1 MNCHKGRNTQHCLT
15 IERALDKL
23 GLKSVWDKF
32 DCDFTHIHTD
42 NKSVSKIDH
51 FMCNERLF
59 NFIEQCSP
67 IHSGDNFSR
76 HSPIVIKLRVDD
88 IPQSVSVNVDFG
100 SETSQSSSSCSHSVV
115 RADSRIHAEFP

>member
-1 MNCHKGRNTQHCLT
+1 MYFFVFFVQN
-15 IERALDKL
+15 IDKL
-23 GLKSVWDKF
+23 CLMSVWDKS

-42 NKSVSKIDH
+42 KSVSKIDH

-76 HSPIVIKLRVDD
+76 HSPIVHYYLSMTFLGVKL
-88 IPQSVSVNVDFG
+88 
-100 SETSQSSSSCSHSVV
+100 
-115 RADSRIHAEFP
+115 